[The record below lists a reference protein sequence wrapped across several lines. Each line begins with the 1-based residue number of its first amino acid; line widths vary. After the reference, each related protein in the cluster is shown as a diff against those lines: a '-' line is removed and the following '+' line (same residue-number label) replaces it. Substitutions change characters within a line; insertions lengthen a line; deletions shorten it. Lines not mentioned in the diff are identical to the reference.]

1 MRYLQNVPLG
11 ELDFRS
17 DSDLVFNQI
26 NMDVSTEIAN
36 FVVNLDP
43 LSQEGFL
50 HGTNYIG
57 IFKDSL

>member
-26 NMDVSTEIAN
+26 NMDVSTKIAN

-43 LSQEGFL
+43 LSQESFL
-50 HGTNYIG
+50 HRIIEIG
-57 IFKDSL
+57 GFAF